1 MATPLQRPAGNPVD
15 SPAAHSPTGCPI
27 DDSAGNAT
35 DIATGSP
42 TGGPTGNPVAAPAAP
57 GAWPVL
63 GHTPVL
69 MRRPLEFVTSL
80 TAHGDVVRIR
90 LGRLP
95 AYAVTHPAL
104 VRHVLVDGARDFSRG
119 RLFDK
124 ASAFL
129 GEGLAATSGAL
140 HRSQRRV
147 IQPAFSRQ
155 RIAACV
161 PVMRHVAQSI
171 VSGWVPGRT
180 VAVDH
185 AMNDYSLAV
194 VTRTLLPD
202 SLESRSGEAFQQ
214 ALPVLTR
221 GMMVRMIL
229 PEWWARLPTPGNRRF
244 EQARR
249 TMAELVA
256 EAVAAQRAGRAGMLS
271 VLLAPQ
277 EGPAEGEHRLT
288 ARQFQDHV
296 TSIAMAGVETTGAS
310 LAWFF
315 HELGRHPELE
325 ARVHAEV
332 DTVLVG
338 RPPRHEDLPR
348 LEFTTRVILETLR
361 RYAPWL
367 ITRRARS
374 PVRLGAVT
382 VPAGAEILYSPYALH
397 HDARW
402 HPDPYRFDPDRWLP
416 DRCRDLPRGAF
427 LPFGAGAHKCI
438 GDAFA
443 LTEMT
448 VAAAVICRHW
458 RLRPAPGVRVRAVA
472 RAEIHPDALPMVA
485 ERR

>member
-1 MATPLQRPAGNPVD
+1 MATPLQRPTGTPNG
-15 SPAAHSPTGCPI
+15 SPA
-27 DDSAGNAT
+27 
-35 DIATGSP
+35 GSP
-42 TGGPTGNPVAAPAAP
+42 AGDPGEPAGSATTAPGAAPGAP

-80 TAHGDVVRIR
+80 PAHGDVVRVR

-95 AYAVTHPAL
+95 AYALTHPAL
-104 VRHVLVDGARDFSRG
+104 VRHVLVDGARHFSRG

-124 ASAFL
+124 ASVFL

-140 HRSQRRV
+140 HRRQRRV
-147 IQPAFSRQ
+147 IQPAFSQQ

-161 PVMRHVAQSI
+161 PIMRHVAQGI
-171 VSGWVPGRT
+171 ASGWAPGRT

-194 VTRTLLPD
+194 VTRALLPD
-202 SLESRSGEAFQQ
+202 RLEARSGEDFQR
-214 ALPVLTR
+214 ALPVLTH
-221 GMMVRMIL
+221 GMMARMIL
-229 PEWWARLPTPGNRRF
+229 PEWWTHLPTPGNRRF

-249 TMAELVA
+249 TMTALVA
-256 EAVAAQRAGRAGMLS
+256 EAVAAQRAADAQGAGRTGMLS
-271 VLLAPQ
+271 ALLSPQ
-277 EGPAEGEHRLT
+277 DEQGGQDEPGGAEHGLT

-325 ARVHAEV
+325 ARVHAEI
-332 DTVLVG
+332 DTVLAG
-338 RPPRHEDLPR
+338 RPPRHEDLPG

-367 ITRRARS
+367 ITRRAKK

-402 HPDPYRFDPDRWLP
+402 HPEPHRFDPDRWLP
-416 DRCRDLPRGAF
+416 DRFRGLPRGTF

-448 VAAAVICRHW
+448 VAAAVICSRW

-472 RAEIHPDALPMVA
+472 RAEIHPDVLPMVA